1 MKEKNSKNEILISKI
16 KLSKKSSTHNLL
28 SFSKNEKIYYCTNKT
43 RKRSY
48 YTNKMNSAYSL
59 YPKTLGLY
67 INNIKMKTKV
77 QGRI

>member
-16 KLSKKSSTHNLL
+16 KLSKKSSMHNLL

-48 YTNKMNSAYSL
+48 YTNKINSAYSL

-67 INNIKMKTKV
+67 INNIKMKTIV
-77 QGRI
+77 PGRI